1 MSILKQTKRF
11 WVSLPAEACIRGH
24 AFFGIEAFGIRF
36 VRQTQFCRRL
46 EYHFRQSD
54 RHYFDGQM
62 DPRKIN
68 KCSEKSSELRAK
80 STKF

>member
-1 MSILKQTKRF
+1 MQR
-11 WVSLPAEACIRGH
+11 IRGH
-24 AFFGIEAFGIRF
+24 TFFGTEAFGIRLLM
-36 VRQTQFCRRL
+36 QTQFCRRL

-54 RHYFDGQM
+54 RDDFDGQM

-68 KCSEKSSELRAK
+68 KCSEKSLELLAK